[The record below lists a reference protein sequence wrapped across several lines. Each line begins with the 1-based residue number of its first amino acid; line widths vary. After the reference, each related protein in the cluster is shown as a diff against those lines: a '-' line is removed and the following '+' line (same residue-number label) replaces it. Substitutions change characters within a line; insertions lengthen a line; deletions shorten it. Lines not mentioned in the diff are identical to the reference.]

1 MKHRHLNHE
10 RFTTAAV
17 DDILER
23 GTLAD
28 WLPLLRE
35 VAADPTGPAAERVGR
50 VVAHHPMYGTS
61 HVWRRLIE
69 RSTFL
74 PPTGDLVLQTKRS
87 RRRS

>member
-10 RFTTAAV
+10 RFTLAAI

-28 WLPLLRE
+28 WLPLLRK
-35 VAADPTGPAAERVGR
+35 VADEPNGPAAERVQR

-61 HVWRRLIE
+61 HVWRRFIE
-69 RSTFL
+69 R
-74 PPTGDLVLQTKRS
+74 
-87 RRRS
+87 RRGQARL